1 MSAKAEIRVADNA
14 RYTVLGSGSWATA
27 IVKLLTGN
35 LPRVGWYVREQEFAE
50 SIATDGHNPQFLT
63 GVEFNTQK
71 LALYTDVNEAV
82 RHSDVL
88 IVVIPSAFV
97 SVWLEGLTESLENKF
112 IVSAV
117 KGIVPDG
124 NRTVLEYLHDRF
136 GAQYANMGVVTGP
149 CHAEEVALERLS
161 YLTFACKNEDNARAI
176 SRVFAD
182 SFLRSIISTDI
193 HGTEYAAILKNIYA
207 VAAGVCHGLGYGDN
221 FQAVLVSNAHVELK
235 RFLEEVFPGERE
247 PAYSAYLGDLLVTCY
262 SQFSRNRS
270 FGNMIGKG
278 YRVRDAQPEM
288 NMVAEG
294 YYATKC
300 MHDLNLKYK
309 VQLPI
314 AEAMYRILY
323 EGANVKKEV
332 AQLTEV
338 LK

>member
-1 MSAKAEIRVADNA
+1 MEIKVKENA

-27 IVKLLTGN
+27 ITKLLTNN
-35 LPRVGWYVREQEFAE
+35 LPNVGWYVREQEFVDRITE
-50 SIATDGHNPQFLT
+50 HGHNPQFLT
-63 GVEFNTQK
+63 EVEFDVKK
-71 LALYTDVNEAV
+71 LTLYKDVNEAV
-82 RHSDVL
+82 RSSDVL

-97 SVWLEGLTESLENKF
+97 DVWMEGLTESVKDKF

-117 KGIVPDG
+117 KGIIPDG
-124 NRTVLEYLHDRF
+124 NRTVLEYMHDKF
-136 GAQYANMGVVTGP
+136 GAEFANMGIVTGP

-161 YLTFACKNEDNARAI
+161 YLTFACKDETNARAV
-176 SRVFAD
+176 SKAFTG
-182 SFLRSIISTDI
+182 SFLRAIISTDI

-235 RFLEEVFPGERE
+235 RFLENVFPAQRE

-262 SQFSRNRS
+262 SQFSRNRT

-278 YRVRDAQPEM
+278 YRVKDAQLEM

-300 MHDLNLKYK
+300 MHDLNLRYK
-309 VQLPI
+309 VDLPI
-314 AEAMYRILY
+314 AEAMYRVLY
-323 EGANVKKEV
+323 EGASVKKEI
-332 AQLTEV
+332 AALTEV
-338 LK
+338 LM